1 MGHVCHLLQCSQKT
15 QLFIAL
21 FKWLLSIFFTGTCIL
36 CFTDTYEKQL
46 EGGDVGEDFSDT
58 DIDFAR

>member
-1 MGHVCHLLQCSQKT
+1 MCV
-15 QLFIAL
+15 
-21 FKWLLSIFFTGTCIL
+21 IFFNVHKKPNFLLLYLSDSWVFFGTGTCTL

>member
-1 MGHVCHLLQCSQKT
+1 MCV
-15 QLFIAL
+15 
-21 FKWLLSIFFTGTCIL
+21 IFFNVHKKPNFLLLYLSDSWVFFCTGTCIL

-46 EGGDVGEDFSDT
+46 ESGDVGEDFSDT

>member
-1 MGHVCHLLQCSQKT
+1 MCV
-15 QLFIAL
+15 
-21 FKWLLSIFFTGTCIL
+21 IFFNVHKKPNFLLLYLSDFWVFFCTGTCIL

>member
-1 MGHVCHLLQCSQKT
+1 MCV
-15 QLFIAL
+15 
-21 FKWLLSIFFTGTCIL
+21 IFFKVHKKPNFLLLYLSDSWVFFCTGTCNL
-36 CFTDTYEKQL
+36 CFADTYEKQL

>member
-1 MGHVCHLLQCSQKT
+1 MCV
-15 QLFIAL
+15 
-21 FKWLLSIFFTGTCIL
+21 IFFNVHKKPNFLLLYLSDSWVFFCTGTRIL

>member
-1 MGHVCHLLQCSQKT
+1 MCV
-15 QLFIAL
+15 
-21 FKWLLSIFFTGTCIL
+21 IFFNVHKKPNFLLLYLSDSWVFFFCTGTCIL